1 MFFINIPANLIQ
13 TRWHCICSNI
23 SCDVR
28 FHNRA
33 NIKNF
38 INIKSL
44 LALWLCLKIEKPI
57 IAVIWCQI
65 EKNADCSFFTGTSN
79 YLSSRNLWK
88 KIKIWEFSTYIM
100 KDLHFQICLLVFKLM
115 FRSVVETDVVNS
127 PLNNMVLW
135 HFEIEW
141 FGTPES
147 LEANISS
154 ICQINSVYVILRSLP
169 IDWCWSIL
177 CYKSKSFGRPIN
189 DLFMVVCSIDMCHI

>member
-1 MFFINIPANLIQ
+1 M
-13 TRWHCICSNI
+13 
-23 SCDVR
+23 
-28 FHNRA
+28 
-33 NIKNF
+33 
-38 INIKSL
+38 
-44 LALWLCLKIEKPI
+44 E
-57 IAVIWCQI
+57 
-65 EKNADCSFFTGTSN
+65 
-79 YLSSRNLWK
+79 
-88 KIKIWEFSTYIM
+88 
-100 KDLHFQICLLVFKLM
+100 DLHFQICLLVFKLM

-189 DLFMVVCSIDMCHI
+189 DLFMVVCSIDMCHIQWRLSSHSIVTIGHIPISSMIIIIPRICTWSRVMIPWENQLIIICLNFRMLSLNFINFKIWLCLVTVFAENLLVHNKTQNKSKQKYFESAGFL

>member
-1 MFFINIPANLIQ
+1 M
-13 TRWHCICSNI
+13 
-23 SCDVR
+23 
-28 FHNRA
+28 
-33 NIKNF
+33 
-38 INIKSL
+38 
-44 LALWLCLKIEKPI
+44 E
-57 IAVIWCQI
+57 
-65 EKNADCSFFTGTSN
+65 
-79 YLSSRNLWK
+79 
-88 KIKIWEFSTYIM
+88 
-100 KDLHFQICLLVFKLM
+100 DLHFQICLLVFKLM